1 LSQRFSQGMTRA
13 MAIVER
19 DLRKFR
25 RSPSLLVAA
34 LLLPLVQLVILGN
47 AFGGNIRNVAVGVVN
62 LDHGPEAVE
71 VRERLLAVAANTR
84 TFLPRFYG
92 DQGVALRDLRDGELG
107 GVVVIP
113 VNYSRDLLTQ
123 QHPRLALITDNTD
136 RAVAGGIGSTMS
148 DLVNSINLPAVAPR
162 DPAPVSLDVV
172 EVYPFISY
180 MKYLLPGSV
189 TLAIF
194 ITAMIGGGILYIDDK
209 SRGLHE
215 GYLVTPITKWELILG
230 FNLAGVIKGVLAG
243 GVTLVAGS
251 MIAGVP
257 NFFNPMRLAGLAVV
271 TVLTSIALIG
281 MMFFIM
287 ARISD
292 PLVPRAI
299 FGVLNTLLF
308 FPSGAV
314 YPIAGFPRW
323 LRLIAVV
330 DPFSYAVH
338 AYRSLL
344 LTQAGLPA
352 LTTDLWALALTSAL
366 MVGGATWLFKRT
378 L

>member
-1 LSQRFSQGMTRA
+1 MSLTRA
-13 MAIVER
+13 LAIVER

-47 AFGGNIRNVAVGVVN
+47 AFGGNIRNVELGVVN
-62 LDHGPEAVE
+62 LDHGPASVT
-71 VRERLLAVAANTR
+71 VRERVLAVAANAK
-84 TFLPRFYG
+84 TFLPRDYG
-92 DQGVALRDLRDGELG
+92 DEGVALAALRDGEVGALL
-107 GVVVIP
+107 VIP
-113 VNYSRDLLTQ
+113 VNYSRDLLTG

-136 RAVAGGIGSTMS
+136 RAVAGGVGATMAA
-148 DLVNSINLPAVAPR
+148 LVASLNAPAVAPR
-162 DPAPVSLDVV
+162 DPGQVGLDVV
-172 EVYPFISY
+172 EVYPYISY

-243 GVTLVAGS
+243 LVTLVAGA

-257 NFFNPMRLAGLAVV
+257 DFFNPVRLGELLLV

-287 ARISD
+287 ARIND

-308 FPSGAV
+308 FPSGAI
-314 YPIAGFPRW
+314 YPIAGFPVW
-323 LRLIAVV
+323 LRWISVV

-338 AYRSLL
+338 AFRSLL
-344 LTQAGLPA
+344 LKQVGLVA
-352 LTTDLWALALTSAL
+352 ITGDLWKLALTSVL